1 MAQNTRQIVMNI
13 SKQALEKVLTNL
25 AQKAYKDSEDNL
37 PIQDVNTKS
46 DVQRTRF
53 YNATGTGINY
63 GFDHPVMD
71 SIENGRLAEKITGTY
86 KQNVSSHKRRTKTR
100 NVRVRKHIR
109 TYKNQKPVLMP
120 DGNWAIVD
128 TIPAVQGTNFL
139 EITAN
144 KWFSESNIAEELKL
158 NLER

>member
-1 MAQNTRQIVMNI
+1 MAQNTRQIAMNI
-13 SKQALEKVLTNL
+13 SKQALEKVLTTL

-37 PIQDVNTKS
+37 PIRDVNTKS

-139 EITAN
+139 ETTAN

-158 NLER
+158 NMER